1 MSMKIRCLAVLA
13 ALALVLPPLAAA
25 AEAAPSGARAAGA
38 AVEYAELEHEIGA
51 ELAIDTTFNTTRR
64 GVLVKYTNPTLT
76 LRLGPEAG
84 SIDLSVPRDTV
95 RRITILKP
103 APPASTT
110 QGRRG
115 AETN

>member
-13 ALALVLPPLAAA
+13 ALALVLPPLAAAAA

-110 QGRRG
+110 Q
-115 AETN
+115 